1 MTVIPVEALLDVQ
14 DLSVAVTVGGTE
26 YPALENVSFSV
37 GRGEALGLVG
47 ESGSGKSLT
56 LRALMGLLPTNAR
69 VSSGAIIFKGKDLL
83 ENNGRHIRGVRGT
96 GIAMVFQ
103 EPAVALNPIAR
114 VGTQI
119 SDGVAYHRKLGK
131 KAARAYAIHMMGLV
145 GLPNPEQ
152 VVDAY
157 PFQLSGGMRQ
167 RVMIAA
173 SVACEPSLIL
183 CDEPTTALDV
193 TLQAQILA
201 LFARLRD
208 ELDAGLLYVTHDL
221 AVVAQL
227 CDHIS
232 VLYAGKL
239 VESGPIKNVLSQP
252 SHPYTQALL
261 GAVPRLDEP
270 VRRLVSI
277 PGTTPSLADRPPGY
291 SFATRMAQVE
301 LTPGSA
307 LLEGAS
313 L

>member
-1 MTVIPVEALLDVQ
+1 MTAEPGEALLDVR
-14 DLSVAVTVGGTE
+14 DLSVAVTIAGIE
-26 YPALENVSFSV
+26 YPALEDISFSV
-37 GRGEALGLVG
+37 DRGQALGLVG

-56 LRALMGLLPTNAR
+56 LRALMGLLPANAR
-69 VSSGAIIFKGKDLL
+69 VSGGAIVFKGLDLL
-83 ENNGRHIRGVRGT
+83 EHGGRRMRSIRGT

-114 VGTQI
+114 VGKQI

-131 KAARAYAIHMMGLV
+131 KEARDYAIHMMGLV

-173 SVACEPSLIL
+173 SVACEPDLIL

-227 CDHIS
+227 CDHVS

-239 VESGPIKNVLSQP
+239 VESGSIRQVLTQP
-252 SHPYTQALL
+252 RHPYTQALL

-277 PGTTPSLADRPPGY
+277 PGTTPSLVDRPPGY

-301 LTPGSA
+301 PIPDTMR
-307 LLEGAS
+307 LEGE
-313 L
+313 